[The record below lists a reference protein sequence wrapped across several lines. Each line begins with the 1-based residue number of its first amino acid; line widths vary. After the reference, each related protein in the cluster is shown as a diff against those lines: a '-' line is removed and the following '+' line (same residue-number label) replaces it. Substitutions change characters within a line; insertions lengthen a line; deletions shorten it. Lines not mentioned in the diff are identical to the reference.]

1 LRLCGAP
8 HNRKNWLF
16 AGNDAFGGHY
26 ATLYSLIAS
35 AQRHGLNP
43 QAYMTSV
50 LAKISSTP
58 LSELDQF
65 LPDVWK
71 SRLAAEGGAGP

>member
-1 LRLCGAP
+1 MKLIALG
-8 HNRKNWLF
+8 RKNWLF
-16 AGNDAFGGHY
+16 VNNDTFGGHY

-50 LAKISSTP
+50 LSQIATTP
-58 LSELDQF
+58 MSQLEQF

-71 SRLAAEGGAGP
+71 SRLNSQAAGPGP